1 MSLQYNDQTNQAKQ
15 TNQTNQTE
23 CTIILPKDK
32 TLLFNSILATLVKN
46 QRVKI
51 IGEFG
56 KLEIKDIL
64 DILLIKELNPDLL
77 LTIQTRGLLFN
88 KFPPKNK
95 ISVGKG
101 KLYFGKES
109 LQILKDTNPKIEYF
123 PKLSTD
129 DILDMYIHDPDNK
142 ESYNDI
148 VLIEERDPRYKLR
161 KIFDI
166 INNIKEYKLSSEIDL
181 CIVFTET
188 ALKQNFIY
196 SNAFR
201 WFLEKA
207 KRKNINIRI
216 IVSKKH
222 NIKIDSTS
230 IEAMAL
236 FLTFPNLKII

>member
-1 MSLQYNDQTNQAKQ
+1 MSLQCNEKTEQAE
-15 TNQTNQTE
+15 QTNQTE

-32 TLLFNSILATLVKN
+32 TLLFDSILATLIKN

-77 LTIQTRGLLFN
+77 LTIQTRGLF
-88 KFPPKNK
+88 FNK

-142 ESYNDI
+142 ESYNDT

-166 INNIKEYKLSSEIDL
+166 VNNIKEYKLSSEIDL

-222 NIKIDSTS
+222 NIKIDSAS
-230 IEAMAL
+230 IEAMSL

>member
-1 MSLQYNDQTNQAKQ
+1 MSLQCNEKTEQA
-15 TNQTNQTE
+15 NQTE

-32 TLLFNSILATLVKN
+32 TLLFNSILVTLVKN

-77 LTIQTRGLLFN
+77 LTIQTRGLFFN

-166 INNIKEYKLSSEIDL
+166 VNNIKEYKLSSEIDL

>member
-1 MSLQYNDQTNQAKQ
+1 MSLQYND
-15 TNQTNQTE
+15 QTNQTE

-166 INNIKEYKLSSEIDL
+166 VNNIKEYKLSSEIDL

>member
-1 MSLQYNDQTNQAKQ
+1 MSLQYNDQTNQAK
-15 TNQTNQTE
+15 QTNQTE

-77 LTIQTRGLLFN
+77 LTIQTRGLFFN

-101 KLYFGKES
+101 KLYFGNES

-142 ESYNDI
+142 ESYNDT

-166 INNIKEYKLSSEIDL
+166 VNNIKEYKLSLEIDL

-230 IEAMAL
+230 IEAMGL

>member
-1 MSLQYNDQTNQAKQ
+1 MSLQYNDQTNQAK
-15 TNQTNQTE
+15 QTNQTE

-77 LTIQTRGLLFN
+77 LTIQTRGLFFN

-142 ESYNDI
+142 ESYNDT

-166 INNIKEYKLSSEIDL
+166 VNNIKEYKLSSEIDL

-230 IEAMAL
+230 IEAMSL

>member
-1 MSLQYNDQTNQAKQ
+1 MSLQRTNQ
-15 TNQTNQTE
+15 TNQTDQTE

-32 TLLFNSILATLVKN
+32 TLLFDSILATLIKN

-77 LTIQTRGLLFN
+77 LTIQTRGLFFN

-230 IEAMAL
+230 IEAMSL

>member
-1 MSLQYNDQTNQAKQ
+1 MSLQYNDQTE
-15 TNQTNQTE
+15 QTNQTE

-77 LTIQTRGLLFN
+77 LTIQTRGLFFN

-129 DILDMYIHDPDNK
+129 DILNMYIHDPDNK
-142 ESYNDI
+142 ESYNDT

-166 INNIKEYKLSSEIDL
+166 VNNIKEYKLSSEIDL

>member
-1 MSLQYNDQTNQAKQ
+1 MSLQRTDQ
-15 TNQTNQTE
+15 TNQTNPTERE

-77 LTIQTRGLLFN
+77 LTIQTRGLFFN

-142 ESYNDI
+142 ESYNNI

-166 INNIKEYKLSSEIDL
+166 VNNIKEYKLSSEIDL

>member
-1 MSLQYNDQTNQAKQ
+1 MSLQYNDQTNQAK
-15 TNQTNQTE
+15 QTNQTE

-32 TLLFNSILATLVKN
+32 TLLFDSILATLIKN

-77 LTIQTRGLLFN
+77 LTIQTRGLFFN

-142 ESYNDI
+142 ESYNDT

-166 INNIKEYKLSSEIDL
+166 VNNIKEYKLSSEIEL

>member
-1 MSLQYNDQTNQAKQ
+1 MSLQYNEKNDQTI
-15 TNQTNQTE
+15 QTE
-23 CTIILPKDK
+23 CTIMLPKDK
-32 TLLFNSILATLVKN
+32 TLLFDSILATLIKN

-77 LTIQTRGLLFN
+77 LTIQTRGLFFN

-142 ESYNDI
+142 ESYNDT

-166 INNIKEYKLSSEIDL
+166 VNNIKEYKLSSEIDL

>member
-1 MSLQYNDQTNQAKQ
+1 MSLQYNE
-15 TNQTNQTE
+15 QTNQTE

-32 TLLFNSILATLVKN
+32 TLLFDSILATLVKN

-77 LTIQTRGLLFN
+77 LTIQTRGLFFN

-123 PKLSTD
+123 PELSTD

-166 INNIKEYKLSSEIDL
+166 VNNIKEYKLSSEIDL

-207 KRKNINIRI
+207 KRKNINVRV

>member
-1 MSLQYNDQTNQAKQ
+1 MSLQYNDQANQA
-15 TNQTNQTE
+15 NQTE

-77 LTIQTRGLLFN
+77 LTIQTRGLFFN

-142 ESYNDI
+142 ESYNDT

-230 IEAMAL
+230 IEAMSL

>member
-1 MSLQYNDQTNQAKQ
+1 MSLQRTDQ
-15 TNQTNQTE
+15 TNQTNPTERE

-32 TLLFNSILATLVKN
+32 TLLFDSILATLVKN

-77 LTIQTRGLLFN
+77 LTIQTRGLFFN

-142 ESYNDI
+142 ESYNDT

-166 INNIKEYKLSSEIDL
+166 VNNIKEYKLSSEIDL
-181 CIVFTET
+181 CIVFNEI

-207 KRKNINIRI
+207 KRKNINVRI

>member
-1 MSLQYNDQTNQAKQ
+1 MSLQYNDQTNQAK
-15 TNQTNQTE
+15 QTNQTE

-32 TLLFNSILATLVKN
+32 TLLFDSILVTLIKN

-142 ESYNDI
+142 ESYDDI

-166 INNIKEYKLSSEIDL
+166 VNNIKEYKLSSEIDL

>member
-1 MSLQYNDQTNQAKQ
+1 MSLQYND
-15 TNQTNQTE
+15 QTNQTE

-142 ESYNDI
+142 ESYDDI

-166 INNIKEYKLSSEIDL
+166 VNNIKEYKLSSEIDL

>member
-1 MSLQYNDQTNQAKQ
+1 MGLQCNEKTEQA
-15 TNQTNQTE
+15 NQTE

-32 TLLFNSILATLVKN
+32 TLLFDSILATLVKN

-142 ESYNDI
+142 ESYDDI

-166 INNIKEYKLSSEIDL
+166 VNNIKEYKLSSEIDL
-181 CIVFTET
+181 CIVFNET

-222 NIKIDSTS
+222 NIKIDSAS
-230 IEAMAL
+230 IKAMAL

>member
-1 MSLQYNDQTNQAKQ
+1 MSLQYNDQTE
-15 TNQTNQTE
+15 QTNQTE

-77 LTIQTRGLLFN
+77 LTIQTRGLFFN

-142 ESYNDI
+142 ESYNDT

-166 INNIKEYKLSSEIDL
+166 VNNIKEYKLSSEIDL

-230 IEAMAL
+230 IEAMGL

>member
-1 MSLQYNDQTNQAKQ
+1 MSLQRTDQ
-15 TNQTNQTE
+15 TNQTNPTERE

-77 LTIQTRGLLFN
+77 LTIQTRGLFFN

-181 CIVFTET
+181 CIVFNET

-230 IEAMAL
+230 IEAMSL

>member
-1 MSLQYNDQTNQAKQ
+1 MSLQRTDQ
-15 TNQTNQTE
+15 TNQTNPTERE

-32 TLLFNSILATLVKN
+32 TLLFNSILATLIKN
-46 QRVKI
+46 QKVKI

-77 LTIQTRGLLFN
+77 LTIQTRGLFFN

-129 DILDMYIHDPDNK
+129 DILNMYIHDPDNK

-230 IEAMAL
+230 IEAMGL

>member
-1 MSLQYNDQTNQAKQ
+1 MSLQYNDQTNQAK
-15 TNQTNQTE
+15 QTNQTE

-32 TLLFNSILATLVKN
+32 TLLFDSILATLIKN

-77 LTIQTRGLLFN
+77 LTIQTRGLFFN

-166 INNIKEYKLSSEIDL
+166 VNNIKEYKLSSEIDL

>member
-1 MSLQYNDQTNQAKQ
+1 MSLQRTDQ
-15 TNQTNQTE
+15 TNQTNPTERE

-32 TLLFNSILATLVKN
+32 TLLFNSILATLIKN

-77 LTIQTRGLLFN
+77 LTIQTRGLFFN

-129 DILDMYIHDPDNK
+129 DILNMYIHDPDNK
-142 ESYNDI
+142 ESYNDT

-166 INNIKEYKLSSEIDL
+166 VNNIKEYKLSSEIDL

-207 KRKNINIRI
+207 KRKNINVRI

-230 IEAMAL
+230 IEAMGL

>member
-1 MSLQYNDQTNQAKQ
+1 MSLQYNDQANQA
-15 TNQTNQTE
+15 NQTE

-142 ESYNDI
+142 ESYNDT

-166 INNIKEYKLSSEIDL
+166 VNNIKEYKLSSEIDL
-181 CIVFTET
+181 CIVFNET

-216 IVSKKH
+216 IVSKKQ

-230 IEAMAL
+230 IEAMGL

>member
-1 MSLQYNDQTNQAKQ
+1 MSLQRTDQ
-15 TNQTNQTE
+15 TNQTNPTE
-23 CTIILPKDK
+23 RECNIILPKDK
-32 TLLFNSILATLVKN
+32 TLLFDSILATLIKN
-46 QRVKI
+46 QKVKI

-77 LTIQTRGLLFN
+77 LTIQTRGLFFN

-166 INNIKEYKLSSEIDL
+166 VNNIKEYKLSSEVDL

>member
-1 MSLQYNDQTNQAKQ
+1 MSLQYNDQTNQTEQ
-15 TNQTNQTE
+15 IE

-32 TLLFNSILATLVKN
+32 TLLFDSILATLVKN

-56 KLEIKDIL
+56 KLEIKDII

-123 PKLSTD
+123 PKLSTN

-166 INNIKEYKLSSEIDL
+166 TNNIKEYKLSSEIDL

-207 KRKNINIRI
+207 KRKNINIRV

-222 NIKIDSTS
+222 DIKIDSTS
-230 IEAMAL
+230 IEAMGL

>member
-1 MSLQYNDQTNQAKQ
+1 MSLQYNDQANQA
-15 TNQTNQTE
+15 NQTE

-64 DILLIKELNPDLL
+64 DILLTKELNPDLL
-77 LTIQTRGLLFN
+77 LTIQTRCLFFN

-142 ESYNDI
+142 ESYNDT

-181 CIVFTET
+181 CIVFNET

-216 IVSKKH
+216 IISKKH

>member
-1 MSLQYNDQTNQAKQ
+1 MSLQCND
-15 TNQTNQTE
+15 QTNQTE

-32 TLLFNSILATLVKN
+32 TLLFDSILATLIKN
-46 QRVKI
+46 QKVKI

-56 KLEIKDIL
+56 KLEIKDII

-77 LTIQTRGLLFN
+77 LTIQTRGLFFN

-142 ESYNDI
+142 ESYNDT

-166 INNIKEYKLSSEIDL
+166 VNNIKEYKLSSEIDL

>member
-1 MSLQYNDQTNQAKQ
+1 MSLQYNDQANQA
-15 TNQTNQTE
+15 NQTNQTE

-32 TLLFNSILATLVKN
+32 TLLFDSILATLIKN
-46 QRVKI
+46 QKVKI

-77 LTIQTRGLLFN
+77 LTIQTRGLFFN

-166 INNIKEYKLSSEIDL
+166 VNNIKEYKLSSEIDL

-207 KRKNINIRI
+207 KRKNINVRV

-230 IEAMAL
+230 IEAMSL

>member
-1 MSLQYNDQTNQAKQ
+1 MSLQYNDQANQA
-15 TNQTNQTE
+15 NQANQTE

-77 LTIQTRGLLFN
+77 LTIQTRGLFFN

-142 ESYNDI
+142 ESYNDT

-166 INNIKEYKLSSEIDL
+166 VNNIKEYKLSLEIDL

-222 NIKIDSTS
+222 DIKIDSTS

>member
-1 MSLQYNDQTNQAKQ
+1 MSLQYNYQTNQA
-15 TNQTNQTE
+15 NQTE

-32 TLLFNSILATLVKN
+32 TLLFNSILVTLVKN

-142 ESYNDI
+142 ESYNDT

-166 INNIKEYKLSSEIDL
+166 VNNIKEYKLSSEIDL

-222 NIKIDSTS
+222 DIKIDSTS
-230 IEAMAL
+230 IEAMGL

>member
-1 MSLQYNDQTNQAKQ
+1 MSLQYNDQANQA
-15 TNQTNQTE
+15 NQTE

-142 ESYNDI
+142 ESYDDI

-207 KRKNINIRI
+207 KRKNINIRV

-222 NIKIDSTS
+222 YIKIDSTS

>member
-1 MSLQYNDQTNQAKQ
+1 MSLQRTDQ
-15 TNQTNQTE
+15 TNQTNPTERE

-32 TLLFNSILATLVKN
+32 TLLFDSILATLIKN

-77 LTIQTRGLLFN
+77 LTIQTRGLFFN

-166 INNIKEYKLSSEIDL
+166 VNNIKEYKLSSEIDL

>member
-1 MSLQYNDQTNQAKQ
+1 MSLQYNDQTIQ
-15 TNQTNQTE
+15 TEQIE

-32 TLLFNSILATLVKN
+32 TLLFDSILATLIKN

-77 LTIQTRGLLFN
+77 LTIQTRGLFFN

-142 ESYNDI
+142 ESYNDT

-166 INNIKEYKLSSEIDL
+166 VNNIKEYKLSSEIDL

-196 SNAFR
+196 ISN
-201 WFLEKA
+201 
-207 KRKNINIRI
+207 I
-216 IVSKKH
+216 IH
-222 NIKIDSTS
+222 YLWHTTIKCI
-230 IEAMAL
+230 
-236 FLTFPNLKII
+236 F

>member
-1 MSLQYNDQTNQAKQ
+1 MSLQRTDQ
-15 TNQTNQTE
+15 TNQTNPTERE

-32 TLLFNSILATLVKN
+32 TLLFDSILATLIKN

-77 LTIQTRGLLFN
+77 LTIQTRGLFFN

-123 PKLSTD
+123 PELSTD

-142 ESYNDI
+142 ESYNDT

-166 INNIKEYKLSSEIDL
+166 VNNIKEYKLSLEIDL

>member
-1 MSLQYNDQTNQAKQ
+1 MSLQYNEQTNQA
-15 TNQTNQTE
+15 NQTE

-32 TLLFNSILATLVKN
+32 TLLFDSILATLVKN

-64 DILLIKELNPDLL
+64 DILLTKELNPDLL
-77 LTIQTRGLLFN
+77 LTIQTRGLFFN

>member
-1 MSLQYNDQTNQAKQ
+1 MRLQCNEKTEQAEQTK
-15 TNQTNQTE
+15 QTE

-77 LTIQTRGLLFN
+77 LTIQTRGLFFN

-142 ESYNDI
+142 ESYNNI

-166 INNIKEYKLSSEIDL
+166 VNNIKEYKLSSEIDL

-230 IEAMAL
+230 IEAMGL

>member
-1 MSLQYNDQTNQAKQ
+1 MSLQCNEKTEQV
-15 TNQTNQTE
+15 NQTE

-32 TLLFNSILATLVKN
+32 TLLFDSILATLIKN
-46 QRVKI
+46 QKVKI

-77 LTIQTRGLLFN
+77 LTIQTRGLFFN

-123 PKLSTD
+123 PKLSTA

-142 ESYNDI
+142 ESYNDT

-166 INNIKEYKLSSEIDL
+166 VNNIKEYKLSSEIDL

-207 KRKNINIRI
+207 KRKNINVRI

>member
-1 MSLQYNDQTNQAKQ
+1 MSLQCNEK
-15 TNQTNQTE
+15 TE
-23 CTIILPKDK
+23 CTIVLPKDK

-56 KLEIKDIL
+56 KLEIKDIF

-77 LTIQTRGLLFN
+77 LTIQTRGLFFN

-166 INNIKEYKLSSEIDL
+166 IDDIKEYKLSSEIDL

-230 IEAMAL
+230 IEAMSL

>member
-1 MSLQYNDQTNQAKQ
+1 MSLQCNERVNQDNQA
-15 TNQTNQTE
+15 E

-64 DILLIKELNPDLL
+64 DILLTKELNPDLL
-77 LTIQTRGLLFN
+77 LTIQTRGLFFN

-230 IEAMAL
+230 IEAMGL

>member
-1 MSLQYNDQTNQAKQ
+1 MSLQCNEKTE
-15 TNQTNQTE
+15 QTNQTE

-77 LTIQTRGLLFN
+77 LTIQTRGLFFN

-230 IEAMAL
+230 IEAMGL